1 MKTLSAFMLSVALG
15 ACIVSSSPF
24 AAENVVAIDQGW
36 TEQQKQAWY
45 DAAFGSRLVPL
56 SWALALEQAGSTE
69 PFISPANAR
78 RWGLPM
84 RNWQGGSLQLPRG
97 LAVDIQNDTW
107 LSETRLRWKAW
118 QSSNEPWVGLNC
130 AGCHT
135 VDITYQGKELTVDGG
150 ATLADAMQIVDEAL
164 AAITGT
170 LEDDAKFDRF
180 AHTVLGPD
188 TALGTGYNAANKNRL
203 REAMN
208 QRVGTLEKWLTISH
222 TDLRPG
228 PGRMDATDLV
238 LNKVAINSKATNLTV
253 NPADAPTSVPA
264 LWRTMQLD
272 KLQSNGFA
280 PNLKVLDINGQV
292 FDLGYLAGD
301 IGVVQG
307 AFGDVVSHPL
317 ALLEG
322 YTSSI
327 RVDNLVRAE
336 GLIHKL
342 KPPAWPTA
350 AFNGINLE
358 LAADGK
364 QVYSNNCAGCH
375 AAIDRNDLDTP
386 IKVKQVRLKAFGG
399 DAPIGTDPWM
409 ACNTYTFSSPSGNY
423 FGLPIL
429 PLGTPSK
436 FGIVGTQG
444 KIADMQVGAVIQTL
458 LGKKLELAGGVAEI
472 LVGILLGNTPLPTS
486 DATSTPYVG
495 GTAVASKSSA
505 AVSPLLASA
514 DLTDKA
520 QRKAYCLSAD
530 NDFLGYIAR
539 PLNGIWATA
548 PYLHN
553 GSVPTLYD
561 LLLPAEQRPA
571 KFYTG
576 SHEFD
581 PVKVG
586 YVTAPGGDNQFLF
599 DTSLEGNSNKGHDFG
614 ASLTEPQRLALV
626 EYLKAL

>member
-1 MKTLSAFMLSVALG
+1 M
-15 ACIVSSSPF
+15 
-24 AAENVVAIDQGW
+24 
-36 TEQQKQAWY
+36 
-45 DAAFGSRLVPL
+45 
-56 SWALALEQAGSTE
+56 
-69 PFISPANAR
+69 
-78 RWGLPM
+78 
-84 RNWQGGSLQLPRG
+84 
-97 LAVDIQNDTW
+97 
-107 LSETRLRWKAW
+107 
-118 QSSNEPWVGLNC
+118 
-130 AGCHT
+130 
-135 VDITYQGKELTVDGG
+135 DGG

-170 LEDDAKFDRF
+170 LEDDAKFNRF
-180 AHTVLGPD
+180 ALAVLGPD
-188 TALGTGYNAANKNRL
+188 TVLGTGYNAANKNRL

-322 YTSSI
+322 YASSI

-342 KPPAWPTA
+342 KPPAWPAA

-358 LAADGK
+358 LAAVGK
-364 QVYSNNCAGCH
+364 QVYANNCASCH
-375 AAIDRNDLDTP
+375 ATIDRNDLDTP

-399 DAPIGTDPWM
+399 NAPIGTDPWM
-409 ACNTYTFSSPSGNY
+409 ACNVYTFSSPSGNY

-472 LVGILLGNTPLPTS
+472 LAGILLGNTPLPTS
-486 DATSTPYVG
+486 DTTSTPYVG
-495 GTAVASKSSA
+495 GAAVAGNNSA
-505 AVSPLLASA
+505 AESSLLASA

-530 NDFLGYIAR
+530 SDFLGYIAR

-561 LLLPAEQRPA
+561 LLLPAEQRPT

-586 YVTAPGGDNQFLF
+586 YVTAAGGDNQFSF